1 MIDSLTE
8 KLFELAMKHIYGD
21 GVPEDNELA
30 FELLPRA
37 HEMGHIEAS
46 YNLGICF
53 HYGYGTE
60 ADLEKAFKL
69 YLEAANAGHGKGMEL
84 VGRFY
89 NQGIHVDKDR
99 ALAEFWLD
107 RAIKSGDAEAAE
119 EARKELNRR

>member
-1 MIDSLTE
+1 
-8 KLFELAMKHIYGD
+8 MKHIYGD

-30 FELLPRA
+30 FELLTRA
-37 HEMGHIEAS
+37 HEMGHIKAS

>member
-1 MIDSLTE
+1 MTAQEI
-8 KLFELAMKHIYGD
+8 FELAMKHIYGD

-30 FELLPRA
+30 FELLTRA

-60 ADLEKAFKL
+60 VDLKKAFEL
-69 YLEAANAGHGKGMEL
+69 YLEAANAGYGKGMEL

-89 NQGIHVDKDR
+89 NQGTHVQRDR
-99 ALAEFWLD
+99 NLAELWLD

-119 EARKELNRR
+119 EALRELDRQ